1 MPGVG
6 LLRAVKQNWVRETL
20 QLQTGCYDIGENVML
35 KLKLLLFILALLT
48 NLTPAT
54 LNAQQ
59 RAKTKK
65 PIPVRKESVSP
76 KPKEAIPVKSPYNW
90 NPVFTGRVSSLY
102 KGKAGNGLFALTD
115 SSLYRSENYGRDWTK
130 VFSPPLDLP
139 LPQTT
144 FGTSGLGEYKWRL
157 VFQQSQADPQ
167 VMYLA
172 LVGHTSNLTT
182 NYYAGSFWKS
192 VNGGKDWQHINN
204 ITYAY
209 GSMPGDPR
217 YKTAEGSIVSSL
229 AISPNNPNKIYMIG
243 IERRLYKSLNGG
255 TSWTDITPAAMDP
268 SRISINP
275 HDAENMY
282 LLNGQRNPLETTDG
296 GSTWHELKYDLSL
309 LDTGSFGYGEDKGRR
324 WSWITFHPDV
334 PRRMLGI
341 VNSRHL
347 VASDDGG
354 KSWKDISFITEK
366 YRYRPGLLAEPRQ
379 GHKIASVEALDFSG
393 AAPDTLYI
401 STSNGFYKTPD
412 LGRTWNLL
420 LQETAF
426 DFVVSKDDKKILI
439 ATKLGTFQ
447 PSGDF
452 GKWTNVGT
460 TLHPVAT
467 AELSAVDSFDSHLY
481 LTKPNG
487 DLIKSSNSFDWEWER
502 NSFKDITYRKGYN
515 KADFK
520 VIQYFKTLDG
530 TSYTV
535 AAFEVNRKVIKE
547 TSDEKREELK
557 LPKFEYDW
565 CNCRLALSKSDSQK
579 IYVYSNDKLFVS
591 GNGGASWEESINH
604 GVRVV
609 AVSPQNSSTAYAV
622 LVGNDSSLNSVLST
636 TDGGKSWRAG
646 ASSLQDLAITLG
658 LKEPFWSVT
667 VDPQNSN
674 VAYVTSKNA
683 VFRTSDSGQS
693 WNLVTRNSFNGE
705 IYDLTFDRNSSEI
718 LYLATSGGVWQSK
731 NAGKNWASFSD
742 KLPIYKVISSE
753 NFTLAFSKEMIYRL
767 ATGTRG
773 VPKDEKTTPPG
784 NTEASVTS
792 VPNPAVPKVRKVD
805 PPGTPAG
812 IDEPGGSPMFAGAWL
827 GNLSGLP
834 FELQIWQD
842 DGQWKATIS
851 FRGKVENLQV
861 LGRKR
866 NPETFYLY
874 RPADVSHI
882 SMSMVEG
889 NMNFAYLDSGT
900 VRNVTLKRVR

>member
-1 MPGVG
+1 
-6 LLRAVKQNWVRETL
+6 
-20 QLQTGCYDIGENVML
+20 ML
-35 KLKLLLFILALLT
+35 KLKLLLFILVLLT

-65 PIPVRKESVSP
+65 PIPVRKESASP
-76 KPKEAIPVKSPYNW
+76 KPKEALPAKNPYNW
-90 NPVFTGRVSSLY
+90 NPLFTGQVSSLY
-102 KGKAGNGLFALTD
+102 KGKAGNEVFALTD

-144 FGTSGLGEYKWRL
+144 FGMSPLGKYIWRL
-157 VFQQSQADPQ
+157 VFQQSQVDPL

-217 YKTAEGSIVSSL
+217 YKTAQGSIVSSL

-243 IERRLYKSLNGG
+243 IESRLYKSLNGG

-275 HDAENMY
+275 HDAENIY

-296 GSTWHELKYDLSL
+296 GSTWHELNYDLSL

-334 PRRMLGI
+334 SKRMLGI

-354 KSWKDISFITEK
+354 KSWKDISFVTEK
-366 YRYRPGLLAEPRQ
+366 YRYRPGLLSEPRQ
-379 GHKIASVEALDFSG
+379 GYKIASVEALDFSD
-393 AAPDTLYI
+393 AAPDTLYL

-412 LGRTWNLL
+412 LGKTWNRL
-420 LQETAF
+420 LQESAF
-426 DFVVSKDDKKILI
+426 DFVASKDDKKILI

-447 PSGDF
+447 ASEDF
-452 GKWTNVGT
+452 SKWTNVGT
-460 TLHPVAT
+460 ALSPVAT
-467 AELSAVDSFDSHLY
+467 TELSPVDSFDSHLY
-481 LTKPNG
+481 LTKSNG

-530 TSYTV
+530 ISYTV
-535 AAFEVNRKVIKE
+535 AAYEVNRKVIKE
-547 TSDEKREELK
+547 TADGNREELK

-565 CNCRLALSKSDSQK
+565 CDCRIALSKSDSQK
-579 IYVYSNDKLFVS
+579 IYIYSNEKLFVS
-591 GNGGASWEESINH
+591 GNGGASWEESINN
-604 GVRVV
+604 GVKVA

-622 LVGNDSSLNSVLST
+622 LVGNNNSLNSVVTT

-658 LKEPFWSVT
+658 ITDSFWSVT

-693 WNLVTRNSFNGE
+693 WNLVARNLFNGE

-718 LYLATSGGVWQSK
+718 LYLATSNGVWQSK
-731 NAGKNWASFSD
+731 NAGKNWVSFSD
-742 KLPIYKVISSE
+742 KIPIYKVISSKD
-753 NFTLAFSKEMIYRL
+753 FTLAFSKEIIYRL
-767 ATGTRG
+767 ATATRA
-773 VPKDEKTTPPG
+773 VPTVEKTPALG
-784 NTEASVTS
+784 NTGVLVTS
-792 VPNPAVPKVRKVD
+792 VPNLPVPKVQKIT
-805 PPGTPAG
+805 PPSNQSD
-812 IDEPGGSPMFAGAWL
+812 IDEPGGSPTFAGTWR

-842 DGQWKATIS
+842 GGQWKATIS
-851 FRGKVENLQV
+851 FRGNVENLQV

-866 NPETFYLY
+866 DPETFYLY

-882 SMSMVEG
+882 SMFIVEG

>member
-1 MPGVG
+1 
-6 LLRAVKQNWVRETL
+6 
-20 QLQTGCYDIGENVML
+20 ML
-35 KLKLLLFILALLT
+35 NLKLLLFILVLLT

-76 KPKEAIPVKSPYNW
+76 KPKDVIPVKNPYNW
-90 NPVFTGRVSSLY
+90 NPIFTGQVSSLY
-102 KGKAGNGLFALTD
+102 KGKAGNEVFALTD
-115 SSLYRSENYGRDWTK
+115 SSLYRSKNYGRDWTI

-144 FGTSGLGEYKWRL
+144 FGIGKYEWRL

-172 LVGHTSNLTT
+172 LVGHTNNLTT
-182 NYYAGSFWKS
+182 NYYASSFWKS
-192 VNGGKDWQHINN
+192 VNGGKDWQHLNN
-204 ITYAY
+204 INYAY

-217 YKTAEGSIVSSL
+217 YKTAQGSIVSSL
-229 AISPNNPNKIYMIG
+229 AISPKNPNTIYMIG
-243 IERRLYKSLNGG
+243 IENRMYKSLNGG
-255 TSWTDITPAAMDP
+255 TSWTDITPVAMDP

-309 LDTGSFGYGEDKGRR
+309 LDTGSFGYGEDTDRR

-334 PRRMLGI
+334 PKRMLGI
-341 VNSRHL
+341 VNSHL

-354 KSWKDISFITEK
+354 KSWRDISFVTGK
-366 YRYRPGLLAEPRQ
+366 YSYRPGLLSEPRQ
-379 GHKIASVEALDFSG
+379 GYKIASVEALDFSG

-412 LGRTWNLL
+412 LGKTWNLL
-420 LQETAF
+420 LRESAF
-426 DFVVSKDDKKILI
+426 DFVVSKDDKKILL

-447 PSGDF
+447 ASEDF
-452 GKWTNVGT
+452 SKWTNVGT
-460 TLHPVAT
+460 TLYPVAIT
-467 AELSAVDSFDSHLY
+467 ELSAVDSFDSHLY

-502 NSFKDITYRKGYN
+502 NSFTDITYQKGKT

-520 VIQYFKTLDG
+520 VIQFFKTLDG

-535 AAFEVNRKVIKE
+535 AAYGANRKVIKE
-547 TSDEKREELK
+547 TLDKNREEIK

-565 CNCRLALSKSDSQK
+565 CACRIAISKSDSQK
-579 IYVYSNDKLFVS
+579 IYVYSDQKLFVS
-591 GNGGASWEESINH
+591 GNGSASWEESINN
-604 GVRVV
+604 GVKVV
-609 AVSPQNSSTAYAV
+609 AVSPQDSSTAYAV
-622 LVGNDSSLNSVLST
+622 LVGNNNSLNSVLTT

-658 LKEPFWSVT
+658 VNEPFWSVT

-693 WNLVTRNSFNGE
+693 WSLVTQNLFNGE

-718 LYLATSGGVWQSK
+718 LYLATSNGVWQSK
-731 NAGKNWASFSD
+731 NAGKNWVSFSD
-742 KLPIYKVISSE
+742 KIPIYKVISSKD
-753 NFTLAFSKEMIYRL
+753 FTLAFSKEIIYRL
-767 ATGTRG
+767 ATVTRD
-773 VPKDEKTTPPG
+773 VPTVEKTTPQG
-784 NTEASVTS
+784 NAGILVTS
-792 VPNPAVPKVRKVD
+792 VPNLPVPKVQKI
-805 PPGTPAG
+805 TPSSNQSG
-812 IDEPGGSPMFAGAWL
+812 IDEPGGSPMFAGTWW

-834 FELQIWQD
+834 FELRIWQD

-851 FRGKVENLQV
+851 FRGKVEDLQV

-866 NPETFYLY
+866 DPETFYLY
-874 RPADVSHI
+874 RPVDVSHI
-882 SMSMVEG
+882 SMFTVEG